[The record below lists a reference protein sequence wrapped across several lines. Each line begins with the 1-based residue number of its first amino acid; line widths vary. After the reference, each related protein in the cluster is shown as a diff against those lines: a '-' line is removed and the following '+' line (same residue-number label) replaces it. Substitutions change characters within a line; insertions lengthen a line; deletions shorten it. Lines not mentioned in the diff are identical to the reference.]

1 MLVSILI
8 PCYNEKHT
16 IEKLIFKV
24 KKQKKIKKQIILVDD
39 GSTDGTSKIIKSKL
53 KSKVDKV
60 IFHKKNLGKGSSIIS
75 AQKFIKGD
83 IIIIQDADLE
93 YEPSDYYKL
102 LKPFKNKL
110 INVVYGSR
118 VLGRKQNINEFSFEK
133 KFRIFGNFV
142 LTKISNLLNRQDL
155 TDVHTCY
162 KLLRKNIFFKLKLE
176 EKDFSFCSEVTTKL
190 SKLNENII
198 EVPIKYN
205 GRSYIHGKKISFK
218 DAILTIITIFKYKI
232 LFKDIK

>member
-8 PCYNEKHT
+8 PCYNEKYT

-232 LFKDIK
+232 LFKNI